1 MVANENQKVNI
12 LFNSG
17 NNDFSTRK
25 ELSVSLNTS
34 SGNTLENV
42 QVADMDND
50 ADNDILYSSAYTG
63 DATGGI
69 VAWFKNNGNG
79 IFGSIHTNSIKNDSG
94 GGLISVGDFNDDG
107 RPDIVAA
114 SYGPAGFNVVLNNG
128 NDNFQ
133 SLKKHTA
140 GKY

>member
-1 MVANENQKVNI
+1 M
-12 LFNSG
+12 
-17 NNDFSTRK
+17 
-25 ELSVSLNTS
+25 NTS

-79 IFGSIHTNSIKNDSG
+79 IFGAYTPIPLKMT
-94 GGLISVGDFNDDG
+94 
-107 RPDIVAA
+107 VAA
-114 SYGPAGFNVVLNNG
+114 G
-128 NDNFQ
+128 
-133 SLKKHTA
+133 
-140 GKY
+140 